1 MNKSIMKNY
10 TDKELSVKSILYRK
24 AYIMISADLSM
35 GRSNLDEFSA
45 TIIEL
50 AEKNRDI
57 ITVTSDSRGSGKGFL

>member
-1 MNKSIMKNY
+1 
-10 TDKELSVKSILYRK
+10 
-24 AYIMISADLSM
+24 MISADLSM
-35 GRSNLDEFSA
+35 RRSNLDEFSA